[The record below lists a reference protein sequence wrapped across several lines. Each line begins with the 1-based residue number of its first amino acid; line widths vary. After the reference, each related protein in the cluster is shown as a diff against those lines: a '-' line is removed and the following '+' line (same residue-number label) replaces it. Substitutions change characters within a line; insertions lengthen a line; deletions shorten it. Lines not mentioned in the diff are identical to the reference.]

1 MKLGIVQFMILPSS
15 FLLLAFYLAA
25 DLAAAPM
32 MLPAA
37 VPAAPMI
44 GAVLV
49 STVIVTVPAL
59 KTEPPPRADWLVWA
73 ANNLPAAGSVNTN
86 SPPPVSAS
94 RQVSRKTRPSTRPAK
109 DSTTCVDSALR
120 CGQAQEQ
127 RKKAAGRS
135 KKPIRFFIIELSL

>member
-1 MKLGIVQFMILPSS
+1 MKDETWHFVVHNSS
-15 FLLLAFYLAA
+15 FFLPTSYLTA

-49 STVIVTVPAL
+49 STVIVTVPVL
-59 KTEPPPRADWLVWA
+59 NTEPPPRAVWLVWA
-73 ANNLPAAGSVNTN
+73 ANNWPAAGSVNTN

-94 RQVSRKTRPSTRPAK
+94 RQVSRKTRPSTRPVK
-109 DSTTCVDSALR
+109 LSTTCVASALR
-120 CGQAQEQ
+120 CGQAHEQ
-127 RKKAAGRS
+127 RKKA
-135 KKPIRFFIIELSL
+135 E